1 MILFPAIALGA
12 MIGWLRARRRGGNRL
27 DRLQYAAGHA
37 IFFAILGLFATIL
50 YHRLN

>member
-12 MIGWLRARRRGGNRL
+12 LIGWMRAKRRGGTRA
-27 DRLQYAAGHA
+27 DQLQYAASHA
-37 IFFAILGLFATIL
+37 IFFAILGLFAVIF